1 MDGLEID
8 GGNPLRGNITISG
21 AKNAALPLLC
31 LGLMTSDKVVLE
43 NIPKLAD
50 TISMEGLLRHH
61 GVTVSRKNEIVTM
74 QGGATQFDAPYDL
87 VRKMR
92 ASVLVLG
99 PLLACY
105 GEARVSLPGGCAI
118 GSRPVDLH
126 IRAMQSLGAVVE
138 LADGYIQARA
148 PKGLNGGRVVF
159 PMVSV
164 GATENA
170 IMAAVLAKGSSELVN
185 AAREP
190 EVHAVG
196 ATSAGLGSGG

>member
-1 MDGLEID
+1 MEQ
-8 GGNPLRGNITISG
+8 
-21 AKNAALPLLC
+21 KNAALPLLC
-31 LGLMTSDKVVLE
+31 LGLMTSDRLVLE
-43 NIPKLAD
+43 NVPKLAD
-50 TISMEGLLRHH
+50 TVSMEGLLRHH
-61 GVTVSRKNEIVTM
+61 GVMVSREDEIVIM

-105 GEARVSLPGGCAI
+105 GEARVSLPGGVPI
-118 GSRPVDLH
+118 GTRPVDLH

-148 PKGLNGGRVVF
+148 SKGLNGGRVV
-159 PMVSV
+159 PHESV

-170 IMAAVLAKGSSELVN
+170 LMAAVLAKGPSELVN

-190 EVHAVG
+190 EIIDLANCLNAMG
-196 ATSAGLGSGG
+196 AKITGHGTDTD

>member
-8 GGNPLRGNITISG
+8 GGNPLRGDITISG

-74 QGGATQFDAPYDL
+74 RGGATNFDAPYHL

-92 ASVLVLG
+92 ASVLVQG
-99 PLLACY
+99 NT
-105 GEARVSLPGGCAI
+105 E
-118 GSRPVDLH
+118 
-126 IRAMQSLGAVVE
+126 
-138 LADGYIQARA
+138 DGQ
-148 PKGLNGGRVVF
+148 P
-159 PMVSV
+159 
-164 GATENA
+164 
-170 IMAAVLAKGSSELVN
+170 
-185 AAREP
+185 
-190 EVHAVG
+190 
-196 ATSAGLGSGG
+196 